1 MGFFKK
7 LKERVTSPKA
17 TVSLKLNKNSFVL
30 GDSLEGT
37 LTVTSEE
44 EVDATEIRAELR
56 CEERKKTL
64 IHDTEVITLSDGRKI
79 TRPRVRE
86 DWVTETIFSENPQGS
101 GPLHLSAGY
110 RGEFKFTTSIPAG
123 GQPSYSGGDRTVTWT
138 IKGVIGVKGRPDV
151 TSSESNIQV
160 VGAPVAPAGPVA
172 PAVTEKIIEREVVMI
187 PCQYCG
193 TLFAQTAT
201 SCPHCGAKRKI

>member
-17 TVSLKLNKNSFVL
+17 TVSLKLNKNSFAP
-30 GDSLEGT
+30 GEKLEGT
-37 LTVTSEE
+37 LTVSSEE

-101 GPLHLSAGY
+101 GPIHLSAGY
-110 RGEFKFTTSIPAG
+110 KGEFPFSTTIPAG
-123 GQPSYSGGDRTVTWT
+123 GQPSYSGGDRSVTWAL
-138 IKGVIGVKGRPDV
+138 KGVIGVKGRPDV
-151 TSSESNIQV
+151 TSSTSSIQV
-160 VGAPVAPAGPVA
+160 MMA
-172 PAVTEKIIEREVVMI
+172 PAVPTVITEKIVEREVVMI

-193 TLFAQTAT
+193 TLFAQTAP
-201 SCPHCGAKRKI
+201 SCPNCGAKRKA